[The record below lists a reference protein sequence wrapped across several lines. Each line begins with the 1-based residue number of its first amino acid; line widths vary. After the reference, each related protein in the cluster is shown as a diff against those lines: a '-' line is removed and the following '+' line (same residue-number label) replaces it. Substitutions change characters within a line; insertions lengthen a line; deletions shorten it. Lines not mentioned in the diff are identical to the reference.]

1 MNMAGRKVILFS
13 LQRMEYAQTT
23 EWRDVNVLR
32 NFSILILACK
42 KNNIDPNIV
51 LECIPPEYNVSVSAE
66 TVMSMS
72 EKNLVALLEKELK
85 GKWIS
90 MPAYNVALQRMVDE
104 LGHPWHLREV
114 GHHSTAVHFGAEAVK
129 RLALRAGLRWLST
142 PMDGYRSLSQAAE
155 FWNKN
160 KWWNARLIGFARASL
175 SFGYID
181 GPNGKRSIVN
191 DFNSLRL
198 IKGMNEVFVRAWG
211 ENRSLAHTT
220 YRLVPVSLFEIMRK
234 EVPSLQPELDGDTAY
249 IYVNGERIP
258 CGEKVWILP
267 DDESERL
274 YRGRYTK
281 KRNEQAGAIPG
292 IRLLNTIKT
301 QCNRCPDTT
310 HPLYEK
316 GEIYQLNESFVFPH
330 GVLEVSWKPYF
341 SDFLR
346 RALLFMNPAAYI
358 QEYVSMEEST
368 ENALKDA
375 DSSKRTLRKTEK
387 QLSHRFPNEEVS
399 RKVSSG
405 TFGQNGLLKTK
416 DCVIQVDIANSM
428 ATLQKTNEEVWSEGM
443 RRALERTSEIGEQ
456 LGVWLYRTTGDG
468 LVGVA
473 SLDFGPI
480 GRVPADLDIYEM
492 MDNVFEYCQKLHIIF
507 AEELNVELRIGL
519 DYGEN
524 VWAMQS
530 NPLQIDGAGMPLNVS
545 ARLEGAAENGT
556 IFVSPSVYEI
566 ARTRHFFMDMGIIQV
581 KKNTVHGY
589 KYSGKK

>member
-1 MNMAGRKVILFS
+1 MAGRKVTYF
-13 LQRMEYAQTT
+13 QRPQKMDNRTTT

-32 NFSILILACK
+32 NFTILLLACK
-42 KNNIDPNIV
+42 KNNIDPNII
-51 LECIPPEYNVSVSAE
+51 LDCIPAEYNVSVTAE
-66 TVMSMS
+66 TIVSMT
-72 EKNLVALLEKELK
+72 EKNLVSLLEKELK

-90 MPAYNVALQRMVDE
+90 MPEYNMALDRLVNA
-104 LGHPWHLREV
+104 LGHPWHLRKV
-114 GHHSTAVHFGAEAVK
+114 GHHSTEVHFGAEAVK

-142 PMDGYRSLSQAAE
+142 PMDGYRSLAQAAE

-181 GPNGKRSIVN
+181 GPDGKRTIVD
-191 DFNSLRL
+191 DFHSLRL

-211 ENRSLAHTT
+211 KTRSLATT
-220 YRLVPVSLFEIMRK
+220 RYRLLPVSIFEIMRK
-234 EVPSLQPELDGDTAY
+234 EYPSLEPELEGDILY
-249 IYVNGERIP
+249 IKVHGKRIA
-258 CGEKVWILP
+258 CGEKVWVLP
-267 DDESERL
+267 DNETDKI
-274 YRGRYTK
+274 YRGRFSK
-281 KRNEQAGAIPG
+281 KRNERAGAIPG
-292 IRLLNTIKT
+292 IRLTHTIKT
-301 QCNRCPDTT
+301 PSTLDPNTT
-310 HPLYEK
+310 YPLYEK

-375 DSSKRTLRKTEK
+375 DTSKRSLRKTEK
-387 QLSHRFPNEEVS
+387 QLSHRFPNENVS
-399 RKVSSG
+399 KQVTSG
-405 TFGQNGLLKTK
+405 SFGQNGLKKTK

-428 ATLQKTNEEVWSEGM
+428 ATLQQTNEEVWSEGM
-443 RRALERTSEIGEQ
+443 RRALDRTSKIGDE

-480 GRVPADLDIYEM
+480 GAVPEDLDVYEM
-492 MDNVFEYCQKLHIIF
+492 MDNVLAYCKQLHTIF
-507 AEELNVELRIGL
+507 TEELHVELRIGL

-545 ARLEGAAENGT
+545 ARLESACDNGS
-556 IFVSPSVYEI
+556 IYVSESVYEI
-566 ARTRHFFMDMGIIQV
+566 ARSRHYFMDMGVLQV

-589 KYSGKK
+589 KYSGRK